1 MQPPAPISPPEELP
15 PPPPAREEH
24 PLKGIGLRLLAMMF
38 MAVMFALGKVVGT
51 RGVSLI
57 ELIFYRQALALPLIV
72 TWVAMTDG
80 LPSVRSNRLGAHVSR
95 TVLGLTGMVL
105 NFGSYLLLPLT
116 EATAIGFTMP
126 IFATLLSALLLREA
140 TGPHR
145 WAAILLGF
153 VGIIIMVRPDGMHF
167 PPMGLAVALSAA
179 VITAC
184 IGLLLRDL
192 GRTERTGAIVFW
204 FTILSIPPLG
214 ILMLFVGKAHDP
226 ITWAMLMGV
235 GITGGATVHD
245 RGAAPCARVGRAAD
259 GLQHDHL
266 VDHAR
271 PADLGRMAD
280 VHDLDRRSAHHPER
294 PLHRVAGT
302 YTLPPTRLSLAVPR
316 PS

>member
-95 TVLGLTGMVL
+95 TILGLTGMVL

-145 WAAILLGF
+145 WAAIMLGF
-153 VGIIIMVRPDGMHF
+153 VGILIMVRPDGAHF
-167 PPMGLAVALSAA
+167 PPLGLAVALSAA

-204 FTILSIPPLG
+204 FTTLSLPPLG

-226 ITWAMLMGV
+226 MTWFMLMGV
-235 GITGGATVHD
+235 GITGGIAQLCMTGALRHAPVSVILPMD
-245 RGAAPCARVGRAAD
+245 YSTIIWSTMLGLLIWGEWPMFTTWVGAALIIMS
-259 GLQHDHL
+259 GLYIAWREH
-266 VDHAR
+266 VRSRR
-271 PADLGRMAD
+271 PA
-280 VHDLDRRSAHHPER
+280 SA
-294 PLHRVAGT
+294 
-302 YTLPPTRLSLAVPR
+302 
-316 PS
+316 